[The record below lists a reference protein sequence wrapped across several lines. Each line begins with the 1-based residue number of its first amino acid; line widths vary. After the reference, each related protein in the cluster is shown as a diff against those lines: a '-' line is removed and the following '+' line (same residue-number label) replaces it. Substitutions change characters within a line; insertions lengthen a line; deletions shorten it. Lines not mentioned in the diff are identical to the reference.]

1 MKKLLIKLALLAVPM
16 LAAAQTADNLKQSL
30 PSEWGGWQNLTYGV
44 TDITAYSKS
53 LFPMEVETSGKTI
66 HLLWQENSKDADG
79 LYRMY
84 YRRSADLGR
93 TWEEARLISTST
105 EKLNVQ
111 NNHLMTVSGSS
122 VYIFCPWHDA
132 DDSWNSWHLRFAR
145 STDGGASF
153 TTVDLEQF
161 GTGSV
166 TQHLNMYYAGC
177 DGQTVVF
184 ATHHS
189 DGTGRK
195 ELRAYTSTD
204 GGQNFQLLKWQL
216 EGYPFGERR
225 TYPSFHQ
232 IADLQVQNGKWA
244 MVCWDDDK
252 STKVLLNSSSD
263 GGKTLVTQ
271 NVTQRGTG
279 RYNYWSNMPGYRP
292 QMVMQGNTI
301 DLIYYGKLDDGDE
314 EMIVYQRSTDGGQT
328 WGEPK
333 YLPDSYD

>member
-30 PSEWGGWQNLTYGV
+30 PSEWGGWQNLTCGV

-66 HLLWQENSKDADG
+66 HLLWQENGKDADG

-177 DGQTVVF
+177 DGQT
-184 ATHHS
+184 
-189 DGTGRK
+189 
-195 ELRAYTSTD
+195 
-204 GGQNFQLLKWQL
+204 
-216 EGYPFGERR
+216 
-225 TYPSFHQ
+225 
-232 IADLQVQNGKWA
+232 
-244 MVCWDDDK
+244 
-252 STKVLLNSSSD
+252 
-263 GGKTLVTQ
+263 LVTACVHQ
-271 NVTQRGTG
+271 HRRRSELPTAEMAAG
-279 RYNYWSNMPGYRP
+279 RLPVRRASYISQFPSDSRP
-292 QMVMQGNTI
+292 SGAERQVG
-301 DLIYYGKLDDGDE
+301 DG
-314 EMIVYQRSTDGGQT
+314 VLGRR
-328 WGEPK
+328 
-333 YLPDSYD
+333 